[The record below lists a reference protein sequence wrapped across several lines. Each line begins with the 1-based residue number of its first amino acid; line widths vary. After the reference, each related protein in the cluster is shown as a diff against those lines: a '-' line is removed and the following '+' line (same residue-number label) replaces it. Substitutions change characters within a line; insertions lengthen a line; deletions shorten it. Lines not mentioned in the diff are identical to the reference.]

1 MPLVNVRLDAEDARR
16 ARALRAEGV
25 RISTLVRASIRH
37 EYERRMDAARA
48 KRRKPSAVVAE
59 IIEAF
64 PDDRSSSRR
73 RFSLDDRRA
82 VRKHIAAKLR
92 RSR

>member
-1 MPLVNVRLDAEDARR
+1 L
-16 ARALRAEGV
+16 
-25 RISTLVRASIRH
+25 
-37 EYERRMDAARA
+37 
-48 KRRKPSAVVAE
+48 VAE

-64 PDDRSSSRR
+64 PDDRSSSGRK
-73 RFSLDDRRA
+73 FALDDRRA

>member
-25 RISTLVRASIRH
+25 RISTLVRAALRQ
-37 EYERRMDAARA
+37 EFERRAEARSR
-48 KRRKPSAVVAE
+48 RRKPSALVAE
-59 IIEAF
+59 IIERF
-64 PDDRSSSRR
+64 PDDRPTNYRGPR
-73 RFSLDDRRA
+73 LDDRRA
-82 VRKHIAAKLR
+82 VREHIVARLR